1 MGFLKNTYRDLEQRT
16 LNQLKEIVSNNDVES
31 EYLSTNCIKLGK
43 NSDYSEIAIVNDGLI
58 LIDSHG
64 LHYNIFQ
71 LNLEDIIDIVEA
83 NTPDESFNVNDY
95 IDELDEDMYNYLDK
109 EDGTIS
115 ESHLMGWFTK
125 EYQHETEEVV
135 LSKLKNIH
143 DMSADYDVA
152 EDELGRELTD
162 REKELLKKCFI
173 DAVINSIE
181 FKHDIAIGFYDTCGD
196 FNTKSN

>member
-1 MGFLKNTYRDLEQRT
+1 MNLD
-16 LNQLKEIVSNNDVES
+16 
-31 EYLSTNCIKLGK
+31 K
-43 NSDYSEIAIVNDGLI
+43 NSDYYEISIVDDNLI
-58 LIDSHG
+58 LIDSQG

-71 LNLEDIIDIVEA
+71 LNLEDIIDIVET

-109 EDGTIS
+109 EDTTIS
-115 ESHLMGWFTK
+115 ESHLMCWFTK
-125 EYQHETEEVV
+125 EYQHKTKEVV
-135 LSKLKNIH
+135 LSKLNNIH
-143 DMSADYDVA
+143 DMSGDYDVA

-181 FKHDIAIGFYDTCGD
+181 FKHNIATGFYDTCGD
-196 FNTKSN
+196 FNTKGN